1 MTPRQCRSTLFA
13 VALLSLLATIPTA
26 AQDAVTVQTVTAS
39 SNTVD
44 VPVFIR
50 DVSGTPLGRDQPAG
64 SKIQGISIR
73 VLYAPASAVQSVT
86 FTRAGITAN
95 LTATEFFPASSGAI
109 ALVMSFDESTNLISG
124 RRRIQQIGRAHV

>member
-1 MTPRQCRSTLFA
+1 MTPKQCRSTLFA

-26 AQDAVTVQTVTAS
+26 AQDVVTVQTVTAS

-50 DVSGTPLGRDQPAG
+50 DVSGTPLGQDRPAG

-73 VLYAPASAVQSVT
+73 VFYAPAAAVQSVT
-86 FTRAGITAN
+86 FTRAGIAAGLN
-95 LTATEFFPASSGAI
+95 PIGGE
-109 ALVMSFDESTNLISG
+109 ISPS
-124 RRRIQQIGRAHV
+124 